1 MGGGGGGGGGA
12 YYKAVHTKEVWEP
25 GGTYKGSLGTREC
38 ILRKSGNILR
48 KSANQGVHTNHKR
61 KSGNQMEV
69 WCTPL
74 HSSGLLRCPSTL

>member
-1 MGGGGGGGGGA
+1 M
-12 YYKAVHTKEVWEP
+12 HTKEVWEP
-25 GGTYKGSLGTREC
+25 GGTGN

-48 KSANQGVHTNHKR
+48 KSANQGVHTNHIK

-74 HSSGLLRCPSTL
+74 HSSGRPSTL